1 MNVRNW
7 KRPAVLLTVA
17 VFLATGCTSLQN
29 VPLAQSQ
36 QGSAKPNVE
45 VGESVVVTKKDGAK
59 QKFKVSAVND
69 DALVGQNVRVPYGDI
84 ASLQVERSDG
94 SHTKAILIGA
104 AIVGAIAIAAAAG
117 GGGSGGGSGY

>member
-1 MNVRNW
+1 MKNW
-7 KRPAVLLTVA
+7 SRAVTSLSVA
-17 VFLATGCTSLQN
+17 AFLATGCTSLQT
-29 VPLAQSQ
+29 VPVAQTQ
-36 QGSAKPNVE
+36 QGSVRPNVE

-69 DALVGQNVRVPYGDI
+69 DALVGQNVRVPYADI

-117 GGGSGGGSGY
+117 GGGGGGMGSGY

>member
-1 MNVRNW
+1 MNMQKGV
-7 KRPAVLLTVA
+7 VA
-17 VFLATGCTSLQN
+17 MLAAAFLATGCTTLQN

-36 QGSAKPNVE
+36 QGSAKPGVE

-117 GGGSGGGSGY
+117 GGGGSGGSGY

>member
-1 MNVRNW
+1 MKNW
-7 KRPAVLLTVA
+7 SCAVLLGVA
-17 VFLATGCTSLQN
+17 AFLATGCTSLQA
-29 VPLAQSQ
+29 VPLAQSS
-36 QGSAKPNVE
+36 QGSARPNVE

-69 DALVGQNVRVPYGDI
+69 DALVGQNVRVPYADM

-104 AIVGAIAIAAAAG
+104 AIVGAIAIAAAAS
-117 GGGSGGGSGY
+117 GGGSGGMGSGY